1 MLRSLIAVALFL
13 CAASQAF
20 AFDSIFQGPWN
31 VHAQPAARGTI
42 QGYAKAS
49 ASRSCLT
56 SDTRAVLAR
65 LESRI
70 GGVQVISTCRPG
82 ATIAGTGRP
91 SFHRYGKAVDF
102 NTRNKAGAIAFL
114 RTQGVFVMTYCG
126 MGHVHFNTGQ
136 VGTSF
141 CGGRKSYG
149 RAVKKKRWKRR

>member
-1 MLRSLIAVALFL
+1 MLRSLIVAACLYA
-13 CAASQAF
+13 AASAPAF
-20 AFDSIFQGPWN
+20 AFFQGPWN
-31 VHAQPAARGTI
+31 VNAQGTI

-49 ASRSCLT
+49 SSRSCLT

-65 LESRI
+65 LESRVGSVSI
-70 GGVQVISTCRPG
+70 VSTCRPG

-102 NTRNKAGAIAFL
+102 NTRRKAEAIAFL

-126 MGHVHFNTGQ
+126 MSHVHFNTGQ

-141 CGGRKSYG
+141 CGSRHVSASRKGR
-149 RAVKKKRWKRR
+149 RR